1 MSRRPLVLVA
11 ALAALLAV
19 APHFPA
25 PVGAQSPAP
34 ADRSSHGADLSGVW
48 TSDPSRLPER
58 VRAVYI
64 WAFDSEPPPM
74 TPWALE
80 RFAGAKPTFGP
91 KNYAVAETND
101 PVYKCFPPGTPRI
114 YFHPFPMEIIQTS
127 GRVLMFFE
135 YDHLVRQIYTDGR
148 PHRDDLP
155 ASWLGDSTG
164 RWEGDTLVVETVN
177 FNDQTWIDRRGVP
190 HSDQLK
196 VTERIRR
203 IDDKSLQ
210 IDITIEDP
218 SRVHTALDRTAVLH
232 ADRLADRRN
241 ELHGQRQLPGVRTG
255 RPAAREQARS
265 AGPSCRRAVLRRTGG
280 PLFAARRLTVAKPV

>member
-1 MSRRPLVLVA
+1 MRRRALGPVVALAA
-11 ALAALLAV
+11 ALAGAASS
-19 APHFPA
+19 PA
-25 PVGAQSPAP
+25 FLTAQSAAP
-34 ADRSSHGADLSGVW
+34 ANRLSHGADLSGVW

-64 WAFDSEPPPM
+64 WAFDADPPPM

-80 RFAGAKPTFGP
+80 KFAGAKPTFGP
-91 KNYAVAETND
+91 KNFAVAETND
-101 PVYKCFPPGTPRI
+101 PVYKCFPPGMPRI
-114 YFHPFPMEIIQTS
+114 YFHPFPMEIIQTP
-127 GRVLMFFE
+127 GRVLMFYE

-155 ASWLGDSTG
+155 ALWLGDSIG
-164 RWEGDTLVVETVN
+164 RWEGDTLVVETTN

-203 IDDKSLQ
+203 IDAKSLQ

-218 SRVHTALDRTAVLH
+218 IAFTRPWTAVRFFTLTDWQITEMSCMDNVNFLEYEQDVLQH
-232 ADRLADRRN
+232 EGKPAEPTRPGAGAPGTMGGKDRFPS
-241 ELHGQRQLPGVRTG
+241 GF
-255 RPAAREQARS
+255 
-265 AGPSCRRAVLRRTGG
+265 AGGG
-280 PLFAARRLTVAKPV
+280 GS